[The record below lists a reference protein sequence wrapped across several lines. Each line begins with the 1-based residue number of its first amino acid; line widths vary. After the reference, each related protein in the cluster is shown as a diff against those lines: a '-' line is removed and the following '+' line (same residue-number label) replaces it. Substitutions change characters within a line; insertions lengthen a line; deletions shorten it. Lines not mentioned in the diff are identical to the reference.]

1 MRVPAPIAYIVVYV
15 ALYAAFGAASPFW
28 PKFFETRALA
38 SQQIGL
44 ILAAAMLTRLVSG
57 PLVAM
62 LGDRLGSLRPV
73 LAACAAVAAS
83 AAVALL
89 WADTF
94 WLLLVVALAQAAALA
109 PTTSIADALSVNTVR
124 PRLAGRPFEYG
135 WIRGAASAAFVLGTL
150 IAGQLVSPAD
160 LTPVIWMN
168 AAFLI
173 AATGATA
180 LLPGQARSQRS
191 PPFAVSEMK
200 ALISLSQFRMM
211 IIASALI
218 YGSHAVHDVFAV
230 IRWSDAG
237 ISTSTISFLWSEAV
251 VAEVLVFMLAGPAL
265 LDRFGVR
272 GAAVLAAAA
281 GIVRWSVAGVTTSV
295 LLLSLIQPLH
305 GLTFALLHLACMR
318 MMGVLVA
325 ASVAATAQ
333 ALYAFGSGLLT
344 AVLIYLSGAL
354 YASYAG
360 RHSFAWRRSAS
371 SRSRS
376 PGLASPMGG
385 ADPSVQRKGNGCRST
400 LRRKANWD
408 CAFCRAPSASS
419 AVGRSCSSRLAPSAR
434 SISCSPCAPRRE
446 PLEGDGDQKLTPR
459 TYSLECQLSCCGHPG
474 THRCSD
480 RIQHVLVSAT
490 QHLSP
495 MSKRGP
501 LRSTKEP
508 ASPEHET
515 GRCEPPGH
523 LERAVLAAFQRD
535 LLGKHNISDRQIA
548 TRHETQAARRIAL
561 FVDLADVRRPTRVD
575 PILPASLATDDLEI
589 ALSRELRTLGRR

>member
-1 MRVPAPIAYIVVYV
+1 MRIPAPIVYIVLYV

-62 LGDRLGSLRPV
+62 LGDRLGSLRLV
-73 LAACAAVAAS
+73 LAGCAAVAAS

-150 IAGQLVSPAD
+150 IAGRLVSPAD

-200 ALISLSQFRMM
+200 ALISLSQFRIM
-211 IIASALI
+211 IIVSALI
-218 YGSHAVHDVFAV
+218 YGSHAVHDAFAV

-360 RHSFAWRRSAS
+360 AAFFCMAALCVVALPFAWFGFA
-371 SRSRS
+371 
-376 PGLASPMGG
+376 
-385 ADPSVQRKGNGCRST
+385 NG
-400 LRRKANWD
+400 
-408 CAFCRAPSASS
+408 
-419 AVGRSCSSRLAPSAR
+419 
-434 SISCSPCAPRRE
+434 
-446 PLEGDGDQKLTPR
+446 
-459 TYSLECQLSCCGHPG
+459 
-474 THRCSD
+474 
-480 RIQHVLVSAT
+480 
-490 QHLSP
+490 
-495 MSKRGP
+495 RG
-501 LRSTKEP
+501 
-508 ASPEHET
+508 
-515 GRCEPPGH
+515 
-523 LERAVLAAFQRD
+523 
-535 LLGKHNISDRQIA
+535 
-548 TRHETQAARRIAL
+548 
-561 FVDLADVRRPTRVD
+561 
-575 PILPASLATDDLEI
+575 
-589 ALSRELRTLGRR
+589 